1 LQFIHVA
8 LLCEFTESRL
18 NKKLKTKSMTTLSI
32 TNSISRS
39 PLRLG
44 FLLMPLVLAWFALAP
59 TGQAQLPS
67 PAPDGGYPGDNT
79 AEGDSAL
86 SSVTTSGYFGSNNT
100 AIGSHALFSN
110 TTGYF
115 NTANGFQALFSN
127 TTGENNTANGVEA
140 LWLNTTGGANTANG
154 FAALVNNTTGR
165 QNTANGG
172 QALYHNTTGY
182 YNIALGYSAGL
193 NLTTGN
199 NNIDIGNEGVADEAN
214 TIRIGTQVSADFL
227 SAHTNTFIAG
237 ISGVTV
243 SGGAPVVV
251 DTTGHLGTATSALYR
266 ALRVRRPSRSGRS
279 RRTNWSR
286 WPTRSARS

>member
-1 LQFIHVA
+1 MQFIHVA

-110 TTGYF
+110 TTG
-115 NTANGFQALFSN
+115 
-127 TTGENNTANGVEA
+127 ENNTANGVEA
-140 LWLNTTGGANTANG
+140 LWL
-154 FAALVNNTTGR
+154 
-165 QNTANGG
+165 
-172 QALYHNTTGY
+172 NTTGY

-251 DTTGHLGTATSALYR
+251 DTTGHLGTATSALTGPSGS
-266 ALRVRRPSRSGRS
+266 RRPSRSGRS